1 MDILDSLELQSQA
14 GPLGLG
20 LVGGTFSAGQS
31 RLLVKGWFGVE
42 VSSPSPE
49 VEDFFWVLV

>member
-14 GPLGLG
+14 GPLCLS
-20 LVGGTFSAGQS
+20 LVGGTFSAGLS

-42 VSSPSPE
+42 VSSLSPE